1 MFSEN
6 GLHMGNIYLSIYIK
20 GFLNGSSNKESA
32 SKRGD
37 TGNADLISESGRS
50 SGGGNGNPLQ
60 YSCLQNLMDRWAWR
74 AIIHGV
80 PKNQTWLSTHTYMHT
95 HTHTHNFLVKL
106 NVQDSKFWCSYSLII
121 DLNCSDICHPGYRGI
136 MCKSTPN
143 DLPDTLQFP
152 KSAYSP
158 NTDSLL
164 LPSLKLKIQRIC
176 KNDPWPFHNSGF
188 QNNS

>member
-1 MFSEN
+1 MFSED

-50 SGGGNGNPLQ
+50 SRGGNGNPLQ
-60 YSCLQNLMDRWAWR
+60 YSCLRNLMDRWAWR

-80 PKNQTWLSTHTYMHT
+80 PKNQTWLSTHTYMHTHTHT

-121 DLNCSDICHPGYRGI
+121 DLNCSDICHPVVQGYYVQINSKRSSWHTTVPKI
-136 MCKSTPN
+136 SIFSKHW
-143 DLPDTLQFP
+143 LPPASF
-152 KSAYSP
+152 S
-158 NTDSLL
+158 
-164 LPSLKLKIQRIC
+164 
-176 KNDPWPFHNSGF
+176 
-188 QNNS
+188 